1 MTTTTSL
8 APLLPAPT
16 PSPAPG
22 NLIGD
27 GVGELLS
34 SSLDEAMRA
43 VWEAATWVL
52 NTAFSVA
59 DTFSTFT
66 VDAHSGPIGAIWPTL
81 LTVSVAIALGLFFWQ
96 LTLSA
101 LRGGRGMMRVA
112 TGPVAYGIALAM
124 TAAAIAATLAT
135 ADGLTSLILSQG
147 LNVANFSGAFTHTSL
162 LGQMVNGVKAVALGL
177 VGFFG

>member
-81 LTVSVAIALGLFFWQ
+81 PTVSVAIALGLFFWQ
-96 LTLSA
+96 LPLAS
-101 LRGGRGMMRVA
+101 LRGGKGMMRAA

-124 TAAAIAATLAT
+124 TVTGIAAALAT
-135 ADGLTSLILSQG
+135 ADGLTSLILAKG
-147 LNVANFSGAFTHTSL
+147 LNVTTFAGAFTHTTV
-162 LGQMVNGVKAVALGL
+162 LGQ
-177 VGFFG
+177 